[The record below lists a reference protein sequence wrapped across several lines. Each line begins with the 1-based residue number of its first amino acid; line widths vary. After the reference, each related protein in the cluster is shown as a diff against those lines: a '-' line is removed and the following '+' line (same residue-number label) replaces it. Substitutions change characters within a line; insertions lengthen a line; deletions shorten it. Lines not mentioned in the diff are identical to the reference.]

1 MRKLQDA
8 GNPIAGKDLL
18 HARKMPEKV
27 CEIGCNFG
35 PRFGTQFWLQF
46 WRPFFQIILIGPKTG
61 AKTGP
66 KTGSQ
71 TWAQNCNQFHKLFQ
85 AFFGHAANL
94 CPLWGCPRLATFA
107 LRVLACVLRR
117 LTTSSYLG
125 GSLNGSHILRAF
137 QVLKFG
143 PPFSCNMLRATRRH
157 AIDGE
162 ETQGPRAGE
171 AKMKTGQNPSV
182 KEQKHAKPNS
192 PRLHNIKFAH
202 ICLDMK
208 NIGFRSEIS
217 ELFPCG
223 QRWLAQELG
232 QTCLCQRHSN
242 KPRDT
247 WSQCHN
253 SVDLVC
259 GRNEFQFTRHLCD
272 TELASTLIMGR
283 GDLR

>member
-1 MRKLQDA
+1 MVSRRRTQ
-8 GNPIAGKDLL
+8 
-18 HARKMPEKV
+18 ARTRAKNAKVARRGQPHSGQRFAACPKNPEKV

-35 PRFGTQFWLQF
+35 PRFETQFWLQF
-46 WRPFFQIILIGPKTG
+46 WRPFCQIILSRPKTG

-71 TWAQNCNQFHKLFQ
+71 TWAQNCNQFRKPFQDFSGMQQIFARYGVARVLQLSHLF
-85 AFFGHAANL
+85 A
-94 CPLWGCPRLATFA
+94 
-107 LRVLACVLRR
+107 RVLACVLRR

-143 PPFSCNMLRATRRH
+143 PPFSCNMLRARRRH

-202 ICLDMK
+202 ICPDMK
-208 NIGFRSEIS
+208 NIGFTATSE
-217 ELFPCG
+217 
-223 QRWLAQELG
+223 A
-232 QTCLCQRHSN
+232 
-242 KPRDT
+242 
-247 WSQCHN
+247 
-253 SVDLVC
+253 
-259 GRNEFQFTRHLCD
+259 
-272 TELASTLIMGR
+272 
-283 GDLR
+283 